1 MPSEGAMSDAA
12 GDITGLLESLR
23 EGDRAVLD
31 EILPK
36 VYDELRR
43 LARREL
49 GRERDGH
56 TLDTTALVHEA
67 YLKLADVRRLTW
79 RDRAHFFAVC
89 AQAMR
94 RVLINYALM
103 KGARKRGGGAPHVL
117 IDDVVAT
124 ARARPDDLLWVNE
137 ALERLEQMSKR
148 QTRVVECRVFGGM
161 GVRETAE
168 ALSVSP
174 ATVKR
179 DWSLARA
186 WLTRE
191 MGMAR

>member
-1 MPSEGAMSDAA
+1 
-12 GDITGLLESLR
+12 
-23 EGDRAVLD
+23 
-31 EILPK
+31 
-36 VYDELRR
+36 
-43 LARREL
+43 LAHREL
-49 GRERDGH
+49 GREREGH
-56 TLDTTALVHEA
+56 TLNTTALVHEA

-94 RVLINYALM
+94 RVLINYARDR
-103 KGARKRGGGAPHVL
+103 GAQKRGGDAPHVL
-117 IDDVVAT
+117 IDDVVAA
-124 ARARPDDLLWVNE
+124 ARHRPDDLLWVNE
-137 ALERLEQMSKR
+137 ALDRLERMSAR

-168 ALSVSP
+168 ALSISP

-179 DWSLARA
+179 DWTLARA

>member
-1 MPSEGAMSDAA
+1 MSDAP

-31 EILPK
+31 EILPR
-36 VYDELRR
+36 VYGELRG
-43 LARREL
+43 LAHREL

-94 RVLINYALM
+94 RVLINYARG
-103 KGARKRGGGAPHVL
+103 KGAQKRGGGAPHVL
-117 IDDVVAT
+117 IEDVVDA
-124 ARARPDDLLWVNE
+124 ARHRPDDLLWVHE
-137 ALERLEQMSKR
+137 ALERLERLSSR

-168 ALSVSP
+168 ALAISP

-179 DWSLARA
+179 DWTLARA

-191 MGMAR
+191 METAR